1 MSKTPNYYIVE
12 ADALPEIF
20 RKVVEAR
27 RMLDTGEAET
37 VNQAVQLTGI
47 SRSAFYKYRDAVRPF
62 QDMLHGRI
70 VTFQIMMKDE
80 PGILSQVLNF
90 FADSGA
96 NILTINQGLPING
109 CAVVTVNA
117 ETSGLR
123 GSLQELLAQ
132 LTRQRGFSGGRSWQA
147 NGASHRIQNKGWKQT
162 MVNVAILGFG
172 VVGSGVAEVLTGTG
186 EGIHKKADDLL
197 ALKYI
202 LDVRQ
207 FPDSPF
213 AGCFVQ
219 DFSVIENDPEVQ
231 VVVETIGGMGA
242 ALDFTERALKAGKSV
257 VTSNK
262 ELVATHG
269 RRLLA
274 LAAEHQA
281 VYLFEAS
288 VGGGIPIL
296 RPLSECMA
304 ANAILE
310 ICGILNGTANYIF
323 TRMVQDG
330 IPFAQA
336 LKGAQANG
344 YAEQDP
350 SADVE
355 GKDTCRKLCILSSIA
370 FGWQLLPEQVPT
382 TGITQI
388 TLEDE
393 AYAAACGRRI
403 KLLGRAIAQADGK
416 VCAYVEPHFV
426 GQQDP
431 LAGVEDVFNA
441 ILVKGDATGDV
452 MFYGR
457 GAGKLPTASAVVADV
472 IAAARQ
478 LERASYRP
486 WSPNR
491 PEAVVSPD
499 TLATQWYVRLAQGT
513 LEGERLTIPGAAE
526 GESGWLT
533 PAMTRPELEQQ
544 LAGKAVLAV
553 IRVLD

>member
-1 MSKTPNYYIVE
+1 
-12 ADALPEIF
+12 
-20 RKVVEAR
+20 
-27 RMLDTGEAET
+27 
-37 VNQAVQLTGI
+37 
-47 SRSAFYKYRDAVRPF
+47 
-62 QDMLHGRI
+62 
-70 VTFQIMMKDE
+70 
-80 PGILSQVLNF
+80 
-90 FADSGA
+90 
-96 NILTINQGLPING
+96 
-109 CAVVTVNA
+109 
-117 ETSGLR
+117 
-123 GSLQELLAQ
+123 
-132 LTRQRGFSGGRSWQA
+132 
-147 NGASHRIQNKGWKQT
+147 

-186 EGIHKKADDLL
+186 EGIRRKADDLL

-202 LDVRQ
+202 LDVRK

-213 AGCFVQ
+213 APCFVQ

-288 VGGGIPIL
+288 VGGGIPII
-296 RPLSECMA
+296 RPISQCLAANELSEVA
-304 ANAILE
+304 
-310 ICGILNGTANYIF
+310 GILNGTTNFIL
-323 TRMVQDG
+323 TKMIREDMT
-330 IPFAQA
+330 FADA
-336 LKGAQANG
+336 LALAQKLG
-344 YAEQDP
+344 YAERDP

-370 FGWQLLPEQVPT
+370 FGWHLLPEQVPT
-382 TGITQI
+382 RGITQI
-388 TLEDE
+388 TLADE

-403 KLLGRAIAQADGK
+403 KLLGRAIAREDGT
-416 VCAYVEPHFV
+416 VCPYVEPHFV
-426 GQQDP
+426 SQEDP
-431 LAGVEDVFNA
+431 LGGVEDVFNA

-452 MFYGR
+452 MFYGK

-472 IAAARQ
+472 IAAARK

-486 WSPNR
+486 WAPNR
-491 PEAVVSPD
+491 PEAVASPD
-499 TLATQWYVRLAQGT
+499 TLVTQWYVRLAQGE
-513 LEGERLTIPGAAE
+513 LAGERLTIPQAQA

-533 PAMTRPELEQQ
+533 PAMTRPELDRA
-544 LAGKAVLAV
+544 LAGKDVLAV